1 MQRTSEDL
9 EDRLDVGDR
18 VDVTELIARLAA
30 ERTGLIDDRQDPY
43 EQTHGGELSHRE
55 DEEYGY
61 YSAYGYDDAPAAY
74 PGVDAYRAPDRV
86 HGDDGGP
93 RTGVTELI
101 ARLAAE
107 RDASADGQPTP
118 GDRPSD
124 DRTDVSGLIARIA
137 AERGDPIEDTA
148 AHRLTLIA
156 EARRSR
162 RRRLA
167 PVVAGV
173 ATVLVA
179 STIALTVRSHNDTPT
194 GPELN
199 AALVG
204 SSSPSSVAA
213 PEPAVTAPTPAAP
226 STVPTVDA
234 SRFAVAPTTAAKS
247 AAKPAA
253 PVVNDGTQAA
263 TTQGWKLIDRDE
275 FNGALS
281 AKWSKYEGKG
291 NAGKGRRSPDA
302 ISVRN
307 GAAVIHGD
315 ADGTTGGMS
324 WQDDRNTGRW
334 EMRAKFPKGDAQYD
348 PVLLLWPEKGSS
360 DDGEVDFAETTSA
373 SDSVSFFLHH
383 GSDQESAK
391 KKIDLTQW
399 HDYAVEVTSDRVTG
413 YIDGQKWFES
423 TASDTLPR
431 GPVHP
436 VIQLDWFPKGDSP
449 APTDLLVDW
458 MRIYE

>member
-18 VDVTELIARLAA
+18 VDVTELIARIAA
-30 ERTGLIDDRQDPY
+30 ERNDEAVEPPHRGDD
-43 EQTHGGELSHRE
+43 
-55 DEEYGY
+55 EYGY
-61 YSAYGYDDAPAAY
+61 YSAYGYDDAP
-74 PGVDAYRAPDRV
+74 VDGTYGGYDAEYRAPDDRDHV
-86 HGDDGGP
+86 DHRNDGGP

-107 RDASADGQPTP
+107 RGESRPTSSV
-118 GDRPSD
+118 RPVD
-124 DRTDVSGLIARIA
+124 DRTDVSELITRIA
-137 AERGDPIEDTA
+137 AERGDPFEDTA
-148 AHRLTLIA
+148 AHRLALIA
-156 EARRSR
+156 DARRSR

-167 PVVAGV
+167 PVAAGI

-179 STIALTVRSHNDTPT
+179 GTIALTLRAHQDDPA

-204 SSSPSSVAA
+204 SSAPNSVAP
-213 PEPAVTAPTPAAP
+213 PEPAPAIAAP
-226 STVPTVDA
+226 PAEDTVPGADA
-234 SRFAVAPTTAAKS
+234 LAAPAIARAKKGVLGPTA
-247 AAKPAA
+247 AAKPAT
-253 PVVNDGTQAA
+253 PVVGDGTQAA
-263 TTQGWKLIDRDE
+263 TAQHWKLIDRDE

-281 AKWSKYEGKG
+281 PRWSRYDGEG
-291 NAGKGRRSPDA
+291 NAGEGRRSPDA

-307 GAAVIHGD
+307 GSAVIHGD

-324 WQDDRNTGRW
+324 WKDDRETGRW
-334 EMRAKFPKGDAQYD
+334 EMRAKFPKGDAQYH
-348 PVLLLWPEKGSS
+348 PVLLLWP
-360 DDGEVDFAETTSA
+360 DDGGSGDGEIDFAETTSA

-383 GSDQESAK
+383 GDDQESAK

-399 HDYAVEVTSDRVTG
+399 HNYAVEVTSDRVTG

-423 TASDTLPR
+423 TDRDTLPS

-458 MRIYE
+458 LRIYE